1 MSAKPTSPSSP
12 AAAASKAAK
21 PKVSKPKV
29 VKPKVAKARAAK
41 ATAAKTVAAKGAPVQ
56 SLAARLSA
64 ERLMS
69 VLIGPHLSEKSSGLA
84 ERLKQF
90 VFKVRRDADK
100 PSIKRAVELMFNVN
114 VTAVQVVNCM
124 GKAKRFGRSPG
135 RRQDWKKAYVTLVE
149 GQDLDFLGAE

>member
-1 MSAKPTSPSSP
+1 MNAKP
-12 AAAASKAAK
+12 ASI
-21 PKVSKPKV
+21 
-29 VKPKVAKARAAK
+29 ARAATK
-41 ATAAKTVAAKGAPVQ
+41 SKPAKSKGTKSAADK
-56 SLAARLSA
+56 SLAVKSVAARLSA
-64 ERLMS
+64 EKLMS

-100 PSIKRAVELMFNVN
+100 SDIKRAVELMFDVK

-135 RRQDWKKAYVTLVE
+135 HRQDWKKAYVTLAE
-149 GQDLDFLGAE
+149 GQDIDFLGAQ

>member
-1 MSAKPTSPSSP
+1 MNAKSVTSKPATVKAGKP
-12 AAAASKAAK
+12 ARPAKAAAGKSAAGK
-21 PKVSKPKV
+21 SV
-29 VKPKVAKARAAK
+29 
-41 ATAAKTVAAKGAPVQ
+41 
-56 SLAARLSA
+56 AARLST
-64 ERLMS
+64 EKLMS

-100 PSIKRAVELMFNVN
+100 SDIKRAVELMFEVK

-135 RRQDWKKAYVTLVE
+135 RRQDWKKAYVTLAE
-149 GQDLDFLGAE
+149 GQDIDFLGAQ

>member
-1 MSAKPTSPSSP
+1 MNAKPASSK
-12 AAAASKAAK
+12 SGAAK
-21 PKVSKPKV
+21 SGG
-29 VKPKVAKARAAK
+29 VKSAAGK
-41 ATAAKTVAAKGAPVQ
+41 SV
-56 SLAARLSA
+56 AARLST
-64 ERLMS
+64 EKLMS

-100 PSIKRAVELMFNVN
+100 SDIKRAVELMFDVN

-135 RRQDWKKAYVTLVE
+135 RRQDWKKAYVTLAE
-149 GQDLDFLGAE
+149 GQDIEFLGAQ

>member
-1 MSAKPTSPSSP
+1 MNAKSTSSKSGGARSLPGKSAAGKS
-12 AAAASKAAK
+12 
-21 PKVSKPKV
+21 V
-29 VKPKVAKARAAK
+29 
-41 ATAAKTVAAKGAPVQ
+41 
-56 SLAARLSA
+56 AARLST
-64 ERLMS
+64 EKLMS

-100 PSIKRAVELMFNVN
+100 SDIKRAVELMFDVN

-135 RRQDWKKAYVTLVE
+135 RRQDWKKAYVTLAE
-149 GQDLDFLGAE
+149 GQDIEFLGAQ